1 MNTHL
6 NVRKPIVLTLAAL
19 AFLLAA
25 TVLLLNVLDTS
36 EVYKVN
42 TAKSQQNVL
51 VDEND
56 PQTISIRGNLQ
67 PNPRVK
73 FAALDGRKPPAALD
87 GWRTPS
93 TLDGRKP
100 PAALDGW
107 RTPSTLDGRKPPA
120 ALDGWRTPST
130 LDGRKP
136 PAALDGWRTPSTLD
150 GRKPPAALAYLPAM
164 QINSLALVDGLILL
178 ALAALLLAPAR
189 KTSAL
194 RS

>member
-120 ALDGWRTPST
+120 AL
-130 LDGRKP
+130 
-136 PAALDGWRTPSTLD
+136 
-150 GRKPPAALAYLPAM
+150 AYLPAM